1 MKKISVVICLVFIA
15 SQCFCQLG
23 LSGGYKTF
31 YPDGWNIM
39 GADLQAGAPYPL
51 AGWQVGADYW
61 FRLKKRRIE
70 FAPEISFSRFKNE
83 FERGKLEHSVFGFH
97 FNTAVYV
104 FDLSSDCNCPTFSK
118 DGNFFSKGFFIEVS
132 PGAILARNKLEALN
146 SSDSLIKFSES
157 EIVFGGSLGAGI
169 DFGFS
174 DLFTVT
180 PLFRFHFYPNL
191 VWNEGFKDP
200 GLKSDLTQVF
210 LGIRCRLH
218 FKEFAKARFR

>member
-1 MKKISVVICLVFIA
+1 MKKILLSICLAFFA
-15 SQCFCQLG
+15 SSCFCQLG
-23 LSGGYKTF
+23 IVGGYKTF
-31 YPDGWNIM
+31 NPNGWNKL
-39 GADLQAGAPYPL
+39 GDELQAVAPYPF

-70 FAPEISFSRFKNE
+70 FSPEISFSRFKAD
-83 FERGKLEHSVFGFH
+83 FESGKLDHTVFGFH

-104 FDLSSDCNCPTFSK
+104 FDLASDCNCPTFSK

-132 PGAILARNKLEALN
+132 PGVILARNKLEALN
-146 SSDSLIKFSES
+146 SADSLIKLSES
-157 EIVFGGSLGAGI
+157 EIVFGGSLGAGV

-174 DLFTVT
+174 DLFTIT
-180 PLFRFHFYPNL
+180 PLFRFHYYPNL
-191 VWNEGFKDP
+191 AWKEGFKDP
-200 GLKSDLTQVF
+200 GLQADLTQVF